1 MIALLIWAGCV
12 SPEPPPR
19 EASTSSDSTP
29 ETSSPTAPTEPTD
42 TGTPLPP
49 SNPCPCADTYDAES
63 VFWRE
68 ADPHLGV
75 FYDVPKRDEL
85 VVFYQGSKQEPENHR
100 NLLSTAAYA
109 GFRVL
114 GVQTKSTPK
123 PLVECNENHPEDYD
137 ACVASMH
144 RAKIYGSE
152 YSDFLA
158 VTDAKSVV
166 GRTHEALVSM
176 DALFPEDG
184 WGEFFEPLPTGAVDH
199 ERFIHWDRVVISG
212 FSQGAQKA
220 AVLAIDEAMDGVV
233 VISGPPDDTDWVE
246 AGETPT
252 CAWWAVHHAD
262 EDWSEY
268 HGFNY
273 DILGFVEPEDLAS
286 EPLPE
291 RLCEEAWPPY
301 DGSHRLAS
309 HLDAAPNCTS
319 PDPAHGSMAN
329 DVCMNTEAGLPGDPY
344 ALFRTYLYAY
354 CAAGHVDADPVTGA
368 CSPLE

>member
-1 MIALLIWAGCV
+1 
-12 SPEPPPR
+12 
-19 EASTSSDSTP
+19 
-29 ETSSPTAPTEPTD
+29 
-42 TGTPLPP
+42 
-49 SNPCPCADTYDAES
+49 
-63 VFWRE
+63 
-68 ADPHLGV
+68 
-75 FYDVPKRDEL
+75 
-85 VVFYQGSKQEPENHR
+85 
-100 NLLSTAAYA
+100 
-109 GFRVL
+109 
-114 GVQTKSTPK
+114 
-123 PLVECNENHPEDYD
+123 
-137 ACVASMH
+137 MH